1 LPAKYPTTGIILS
14 GGKSTRM
21 GQDKAFLLVDGVPLI
36 HRILSLF
43 RRLFSE
49 NLIITNDPAPYRAL
63 EAKIFRDLFP
73 NHGALGGLYTGLFFS
88 SFHYS
93 FCVACDMPFLRENV
107 IEFLLGR
114 IDSYNAIVPRTE
126 DGLQP
131 LHAVYSKDC
140 LEAIARTVQE
150 GKNKIIDFYPLVK
163 MRVVEENEFLFL
175 DPLKESFTN
184 INTPDELD
192 QIQRK
197 RNHG

>member
-1 LPAKYPTTGIILS
+1 
-14 GGKSTRM
+14 M

-49 NLIITNDPAPYRAL
+49 NLIITNDPTPYGAL
-63 EAKIFRDLFP
+63 ETKIFRDLFP

-107 IEFLLGR
+107 IEFLLGK
-114 IDSYNAIVPRTE
+114 INSYSAIVPRTE